1 MYKYIWLVP
10 LLPLIGAA
18 INGFFG
24 RKFRFSEKLIGGIAV
39 GSVALSFLISVT
51 SVVSY
56 GFGSHPEWPKP
67 YLTSQDGFSFDWIPG
82 GAVRI
87 NQGVEARLSL
97 ELDKQ
102 AAEKLAAIPLE
113 ERTNSQA
120 ILIAAS
126 PEAPRYGLLNIEWS
140 YQLDPLSAIFMLI
153 VTGVGLCIF
162 VFATGYMHGETG
174 FYRFFAYMG
183 LFMFAMLVLVMGS
196 NFLMMFVGW
205 EGVGLCSYLLIGYY
219 FDRQEAANASRKAF
233 ITNRVGDF
241 GFALAVFGIIATFG
255 SAQYSEVFEQAKSYP
270 MELIGNWGILSWIA
284 LGLFIGAC
292 GKSAQLP
299 LHVWLPDAM
308 AGPTPVSALIHAATM
323 VTAGLYMVTRT
334 NVIFQ
339 HSQTMLLVVALVGA
353 ATAIFAATI
362 GITQNDIKK
371 VLAYST
377 VSQLGFMFMAC
388 GVGAFAIGIF
398 HVMTHAFFK
407 ALMFLGAGS
416 VIHGMHHEQDMR
428 RMGGLKKYMPYTY
441 LTFLAGWLAICGI
454 IPFSGFWSKDEILW
468 NAASTTHIPYGW
480 IVWLVGT
487 IAATCTAFYMTRLMA
502 MTFWGKERF
511 LEQPAGGEADEAHA
525 SAYDKG
531 LTQHDATQGSAG
543 DRPHHQPGEHVGPA
557 DQHDVHS
564 EAAHVHIPHESPRSM
579 WVPLAVLAVLAV
591 IGGFVGVG
599 PAFRPVTG
607 TEHPG
612 GRLNIVQWLDP
623 IIWNPT
629 TREFGKHGA
638 TPEHETASPATE
650 SSAHEAV
657 AEAQHETQV
666 SPYGNTGF
674 NLAHSIETSLH
685 SDLLTEWL
693 FIIISLVV
701 AGVGIGLGLLF
712 YVKDTRLP
720 DLWAARLRPLYNS
733 SYNKYWVDE
742 FYGLAITRRTMDAAR
757 AVFAFDSRVV
767 DGIVNGSA
775 ALSRLSSRIV
785 GGIDKYFVDGL
796 VNTLAAFIARLM
808 SPLFRAAQTGFTQ
821 NYALVMVLGL
831 MLGVIAFYGADIAKA
846 AAETATAIKNVFG
859 FLL

>member
-1 MYKYIWLVP
+1 MVKYIWLVP

-18 INGFFG
+18 INGLLG
-24 RKFRFSEKLIGGIAV
+24 RKLRFSEQLIGRIAV
-39 GSVALSFLISVT
+39 GSVALSFLISAAAVY
-51 SVVSY
+51 SY
-56 GFGSHPEWPKP
+56 GFGGHAEWPKP
-67 YLTSQDGFSFDWIPG
+67 YLTSQDGFSFNWIPG
-82 GAVRI
+82 GAVSV
-87 NQGVEARLSL
+87 NHGAEA
-97 ELDKQ
+97 
-102 AAEKLAAIPLE
+102 AAG
-113 ERTNSQA
+113 T
-120 ILIAAS
+120 
-126 PEAPRYGLLNIEWS
+126 PRFALLNIEWS
-140 YQLDPLSAIFMLI
+140 YQLDPLSSIFMLI

-162 VFATGYMHGETG
+162 LFATGYMHGEAG

-233 ITNRVGDF
+233 ITNRIGDF
-241 GFALAVFGIIATFG
+241 GFALAIFGIIATFG
-255 SAQYSEVFEQAKSYP
+255 SAQYVDVFNQAKDYP
-270 MELIGNWGILSWIA
+270 LELLGHWGVLSWIA

-339 HSQTMLLVVALVGA
+339 HSQTMLLVVALIGA

-388 GVGAFAIGIF
+388 GVGAFVIGIF

-441 LTFLAGWLAICGI
+441 WTFMAGWLAICGI

-468 NAASTTHIPYGW
+468 KAAETTYIPLGW
-480 IVWLVGT
+480 LVWLVGT

-502 MTFWGKERF
+502 MTFWGKEKF
-511 LEQPAGGEADEAHA
+511 LAGAGGEADEAHA

-531 LTQHDATQGSAG
+531 LAPHDAVRASAG
-543 DRPHHQPGEHVGPA
+543 DRPRHEPGEHVGPV
-557 DQHDVHS
+557 HEDV
-564 EAAHVHIPHESPRSM
+564 AHHVATHGHGDHHGAHIPHESPPSM
-579 WVPLAVLAVLAV
+579 WVPLAVLALLAV
-591 IGGFVGVG
+591 IGGFVGIG
-599 PAFRPVTG
+599 PAFRTVTG

-612 GRLNIVQWLDP
+612 GHLNIVNWLNP
-623 IIWNPT
+623 IIWNPE
-629 TREFGKHGA
+629 TREFN
-638 TPEHETASPATE
+638 TPEGA
-650 SSAHEAV
+650 AHEAPV
-657 AEAQHETQV
+657 SEAPAEAAHGEEAGASV
-666 SPYGNTGF
+666 YGNTGF
-674 NLAHSIETSLH
+674 NLAHSVESSTH
-685 SDLLTEWL
+685 SALATEWI
-693 FIIISLVV
+693 FIVISLVV
-701 AGVGIGLGLLF
+701 AGIGMLLGVYFYLWRPALAGI
-712 YVKDTRLP
+712 
-720 DLWAARLRPLYNS
+720 WAQRLRPLYEA

-742 FYGLAITRRTMDAAR
+742 FYGWAVTRRTMDLAR
-757 AVFAFDSRVV
+757 AVYSIDAKLV
-767 DGIVNGSA
+767 DGIVNGLA
-775 ALSRLSSRIV
+775 ALSRLFSRIV
-785 GGIDKYFVDGL
+785 GGVDKYFVDGL
-796 VNTLAAFIARLM
+796 VNTIAAFIMRLM

-821 NYALVMVLGL
+821 NYALMMVLGL
-831 MLGVIAFYGADIAKA
+831 MVAVALFFMRDILNA
-846 AAETATAIKNVFG
+846 VR
-859 FLL
+859 

>member
-1 MYKYIWLVP
+1 MQKYIWLVP

-18 INGFFG
+18 INGLLG
-24 RKFRFSEKLIGGIAV
+24 RRFRFSETLIGGIAV
-39 GSVALSFLISVT
+39 GTVALSFLISVAA
-51 SVVSY
+51 VYSY
-56 GFGSHPEWPKP
+56 GFGGHAEWPKP

-82 GAVRI
+82 GMVSV
-87 NQGVEARLSL
+87 NQGL
-97 ELDKQ
+97 
-102 AAEKLAAIPLE
+102 AE
-113 ERTNSQA
+113 
-120 ILIAAS
+120 S
-126 PEAPRYGLLNIEWS
+126 PRFALLNIEWS
-140 YQLDPLSAIFMLI
+140 YQLDPLSSIFMLI

-196 NFLMMFVGW
+196 NFVMMFVGW

-233 ITNRVGDF
+233 ITNRIGDF
-241 GFALAVFGIIATFG
+241 GFALAIFGIIATFG
-255 SAQYSEVFEQAKSYP
+255 SAQYIDVFEQAKSYP
-270 MELIGNWGILSWIA
+270 IELLGQWGILSWIA

-388 GVGAFAIGIF
+388 GVGAFVIAIF

-441 LTFLAGWLAICGI
+441 WTFMAGWLAICGI

-468 NAASTTHIPYGW
+468 NAASTTHIPLGW
-480 IVWLVGT
+480 LVWLIGT

-502 MTFWGKERF
+502 MTFWGRERF
-511 LEQPAGGEADEAHA
+511 LEAPAGGEADEAHA
-525 SAYDKG
+525 AAYDKH
-531 LTQHDATQGSAG
+531 LTQHDATYAAAG
-543 DRPHHQPGEHVGPA
+543 DRPRHQPGEHVGPV
-557 DQHDVHS
+557 HEDVSHHVATHGHG
-564 EAAHVHIPHESPRSM
+564 EHHGAHTPHESPPSM
-579 WVPLAVLAVLAV
+579 WVPLAVLAVLAT
-591 IGGFVGVG
+591 IGGFVGIG
-599 PAFRPVTG
+599 PAFRTVTG
-607 TEHPG
+607 SLHPG
-612 GRLNIVQWLDP
+612 GRVNISNWLNP
-623 IIWNPT
+623 IIWNPV
-629 TREFGKHGA
+629 TREFNVPHGD
-638 TPEHETASPATE
+638 
-650 SSAHEAV
+650 SAHEPAPADASHAPAV
-657 AEAQHETQV
+657 PAETAHAETAAPAAE
-666 SPYGNTGF
+666 SGHGSATAAYGDTGF
-674 NLAHSIETSLH
+674 NLAHAVEGATH
-685 SDLLTEWL
+685 SELATEWI

-701 AGVGIGLGLLF
+701 AGIGMLLGGLF
-712 YVKDTRLP
+712 YVWRPALAGV
-720 DLWAARLRPLYNS
+720 WSQRLRPLYVA

-742 FYGLAITRRTMDAAR
+742 FYGWAITRRTMDLAR
-757 AVFAFDSRVV
+757 AVYAFDSKLV
-767 DGIVNGSA
+767 DGIVNGLAS
-775 ALSRLSSRIV
+775 LSRQFSRIV
-785 GGIDKYFVDGL
+785 GGFDKYFVDGL
-796 VNTLAAFIARLM
+796 VNTVAAFIMRLM

-831 MLGVIAFYGADIAKA
+831 MVAVVVFFGRDILS
-846 AAETATAIKNVFG
+846 AIR
-859 FLL
+859 